1 MRITHVEATVRTVA
15 VEPEYRWRDGL
26 PPSGATTDLT
36 VLEVRT
42 DEGFTG
48 VARIPRGVLSRDL
61 VERRVAPALVGEDPM
76 LTEHLWHLLHELD
89 RLEHF
94 PSYFLGPIDV
104 ALWDLKAKA
113 AGLPLYQLLG
123 GATRT
128 RRAYAST
135 VTYDSI
141 DQYLRIA
148 DWCLERGMTAIKLHA
163 WGEPERDIALFR
175 ALRAR
180 VGDGI
185 DLMYDASGAFDLAD
199 AVRVGRVLDELGF
212 RWFEEPIREDGVEAY
227 RRLRQRT
234 AVPILAGE
242 TSAGVHRNIADF
254 IQSDACDLVRTG
266 VHYKDGITGA
276 LRIAH
281 LADAYHLR
289 AEVHGGGLPNL
300 HLACAIPNTSM
311 IEVIVAGEPPV
322 LRMAIDTDGT
332 VTVPDAPG
340 TGEKG
345 SDW

>member
-1 MRITHVEATVRTVA
+1 MRITRIDATVRTVA
-15 VEPEYRWRDGL
+15 VTPEYRWRDGL
-26 PPSGATTDLT
+26 PPSGATSDVT
-36 VLEVRT
+36 VLEIGT
-42 DEGFTG
+42 DAGVTG
-48 VARIPRGVLSRDL
+48 VARIPRGTVSKDL
-61 VERRVAPALVGEDPM
+61 VDRRVAPALLGEDPM
-76 LTEHLWHLLHELD
+76 LTERLWHLLHEVD

-94 PSYFLGPIDV
+94 PSYFLGPVDI
-104 ALWDLKAKA
+104 ALWDLKAKV

-123 GATRT
+123 GATRS
-128 RRAYAST
+128 RPAYAST
-135 VTYDSI
+135 VTYDSVE
-141 DQYLRIA
+141 QYLRVA
-148 DWCLERGMTAIKLHA
+148 DWCLERGLKAIKLHA
-163 WGEPERDIALFR
+163 WGDVERDAGLFR
-175 ALRAR
+175 ALRAH
-180 VGDGI
+180 VGDAV

-199 AVRVGRVLDELGF
+199 AVRLGRVLEELGF

-311 IEVIVAGEPPV
+311 VEVIVAGDPPK
-322 LRMAIDTDGT
+322 LRMDVDADGM
-332 VTVPDAPG
+332 VTVPEGPG